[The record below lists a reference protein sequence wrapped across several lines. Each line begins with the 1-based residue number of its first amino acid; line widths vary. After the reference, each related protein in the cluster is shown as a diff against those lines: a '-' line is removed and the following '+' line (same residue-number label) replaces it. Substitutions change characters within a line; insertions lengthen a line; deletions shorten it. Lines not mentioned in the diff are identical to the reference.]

1 MQQSTRILPWQEIL
15 VQADKTGVAED
26 AVSVVIAD
34 AICYMPLSDL
44 VDLQQEKERL
54 EKEKTRLEGEM
65 KRSKGMLSNEKFL
78 AKAPESKVNEE
89 KEKMARY
96 QQMLDDVTK
105 RLAEMK

>member
-1 MQQSTRILPWQEIL
+1 MYSCN
-15 VQADKTGVAED
+15 
-26 AVSVVIAD
+26 SVVRRKYGNFRRNED
-34 AICYMPLSDL
+34 RTNCKL
-44 VDLQQEKERL
+44 
-54 EKEKTRLEGEM
+54 
-65 KRSKGMLSNEKFL
+65 GMLSNEKFL

>member
-1 MQQSTRILPWQEIL
+1 
-15 VQADKTGVAED
+15 
-26 AVSVVIAD
+26 
-34 AICYMPLSDL
+34 MPLSDL